1 MNIQYS
7 IVQEEQIGKESSY
20 QKIENIVSMNSNKY
34 MDSIIQFCKDNNLTT
49 LHSDQLE
56 YSNLTKYS
64 LTKDE
69 VLAVCDILCQQIRN
83 HKTYNST
90 KYGFYGT
97 IKYKSFSITVRLI
110 LYGEIKFVLSID

>member
-1 MNIQYS
+1 MNIQYD
-7 IVQEEQIGKESSY
+7 IVQEEQIGKETSY
-20 QKIENIVSMNSNKY
+20 QKIENIVAMNLNKY
-34 MDSIIQFCKDNNLTT
+34 IDSIIYFCKENNLTT

-110 LYGEIKFVLSID
+110 LYGEIKFVLSIN